1 MTEQEMLYTRLQ
13 NQKATG
19 GEFTKPEEL
28 LGWLGGMQAQ
38 DYTSCKWAVG
48 LRTPGATDEM
58 VEQSIA
64 DRKIIRSWLMR
75 GTLHLATAKDI
86 RWILDLLAPR
96 LIRAGAG
103 RHRELELDE
112 KTFSKSHKILQAA
125 LLNGKELSREELR
138 TLLEENG
145 IRTIGQRLPHL
156 LQRAALEKL
165 ICFGV
170 RKNKE
175 FTFVLMDEFVPRTK
189 PKSTDEALADLA
201 KRYFSSR
208 GPATLQDF
216 VWWSGLKTTEA
227 RTGLEAV
234 KSLLQQQT
242 IYGKTYFFSQQLVP
256 NVKLKPATFL
266 LPAFD
271 EYVIAYRD
279 RRALL
284 DPVNSEQVISK
295 NGIFYPVMV
304 ENGQVIG
311 TWKRTFKKDQV
322 VIEFNPFNRI
332 DPTTKD
338 EFVASAEE
346 FAKFTGNR
354 SVIQFI

>member
-1 MTEQEMLYTRLQ
+1 MTEQEMLYIRLQ
-13 NQKATG
+13 SQKATG
-19 GEFTKPEEL
+19 GEFTKPEES

-48 LRTPGATDEM
+48 LRTPGATDEI

-75 GTLHLATAKDI
+75 GTLHIATAKDI
-86 RWILDLLAPR
+86 RWMLDLLAPR

-125 LLNGKELSREELR
+125 LLNGKEPSREELR
-138 TLLEENG
+138 TLLEKNG
-145 IRTIGQRLPHL
+145 IRTTGQRLPHL

-175 FTFVLMDEFVPRTK
+175 FTFVLMDEFVPETK
-189 PKSTDEALADLA
+189 SKTTDEALAELA

-234 KSLLQQQT
+234 KSQLQQQT
-242 IYGKTYFFSQQLVP
+242 INGKTYFFTQELVT
-256 NVKLKPATFL
+256 KTASRPATFL

-279 RRALL
+279 RSALL
-284 DPVNSEQVISK
+284 DPVNSKQVISK

-304 ENGQVIG
+304 KNGQVIG

-322 VIEFNPFNRI
+322 VIELNPFGKINQ
-332 DPTTKD
+332 PLKN
-338 EFVASAEE
+338 ELVKLAEE
-346 FAKFTGNR
+346 FGKFTEKAA
-354 SVIQFI
+354 IQLL